1 MAYNASLGVYALA
14 GGKLMQSH
22 AEELEQ
28 LRMGE
33 QESEEWLMEYKKSFS
48 LSKYLMPTLW

>member
-33 QESEEWLMEYKKSFS
+33 QESEEYLMEYKKSFS
-48 LSKYLMPTLW
+48 LSKYLMPTL